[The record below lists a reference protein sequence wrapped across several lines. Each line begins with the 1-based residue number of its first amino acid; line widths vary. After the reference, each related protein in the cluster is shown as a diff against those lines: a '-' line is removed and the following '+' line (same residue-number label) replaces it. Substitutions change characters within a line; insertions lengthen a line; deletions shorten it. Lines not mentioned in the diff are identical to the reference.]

1 MVLYADNDLPARE
14 EENAYFVALMKDG
27 KNKHIDGLEI
37 QDRNHNT
44 IASEIK
50 NPDDP
55 ARKAMLAWMLGKD
68 PR

>member
-1 MVLYADNDLPARE
+1 
-14 EENAYFVALMKDG
+14 MKDG